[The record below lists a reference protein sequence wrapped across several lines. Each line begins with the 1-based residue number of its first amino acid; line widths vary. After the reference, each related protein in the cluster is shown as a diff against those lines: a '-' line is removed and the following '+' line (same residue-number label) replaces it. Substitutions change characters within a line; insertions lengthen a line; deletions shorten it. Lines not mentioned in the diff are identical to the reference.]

1 MTKKLLLFI
10 ITIFLL
16 FICSCGK
23 TERSISET
31 NYGTSIPVA
40 EEGAT
45 GVESQEALNLKYLL
59 PEYEFNEI
67 IEEHYEES
75 SKDYYLNAKASKQQF
90 DEYVDLCVKAGFV
103 HRLDGESDSLLYNAY
118 SDNGAEIDVSY
129 SEKNSE
135 IFVLIYK
142 RNA

>member
-1 MTKKLLLFI
+1 MTKKLLLFF

-31 NYGTSIPVA
+31 NSGTSIPVA

-129 SEKNSE
+129 SERNSE

>member
-1 MTKKLLLFI
+1 MTKKLLLFF

-23 TERSISET
+23 TERNISET
-31 NYGTSIPVA
+31 NSGNSIPVA

-90 DEYVDLCVKAGFV
+90 VEYVDLCVKAGFV
-103 HRLDGESDSLLYNAY
+103 HRLDGKSDSLLYNAY

>member
-1 MTKKLLLFI
+1 MTKKLLLFF

-31 NYGTSIPVA
+31 NSGISIPVA

-59 PEYEFNEI
+59 PEYEFNKI